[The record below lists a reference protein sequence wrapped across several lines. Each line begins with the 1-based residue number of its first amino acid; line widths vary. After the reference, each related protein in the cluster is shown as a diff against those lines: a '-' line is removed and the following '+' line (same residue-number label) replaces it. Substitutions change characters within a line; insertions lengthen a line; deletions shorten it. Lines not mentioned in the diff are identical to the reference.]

1 MTDLFTD
8 NAAAAIALSP
18 LRKEAFEAWL
28 AGQPERLRNWIAD
41 TGFSADAGSL
51 CLIPGLT
58 GALERVVF
66 GLPETPGLWDWAA
79 LPSGLPSGVYALDGD
94 FAAGEVDDAALAWA
108 LSGYDFD
115 RYKKS
120 DDDKTP
126 PVLLWP
132 EGCDRAA
139 ALRAAR
145 FTGLVRNLINTPA
158 ADMGPGHLA
167 AAGRDLADEFSADF
181 AVVEGDD
188 LLTENYPAIHAVGRA
203 ASGDDHR
210 APRLIDIR
218 WGNAEAPKLTIVGKG
233 VCFDSGGLDLKS
245 AAGMKLMKKDMGG
258 GAHALGLAGMI
269 MDAGLAVRLRV
280 LVPAVENS
288 VSGNAMRPGD
298 VIATRA
304 GLSVEI
310 GNTDAEGR
318 LVLAD
323 ALTEA
328 TSETPD
334 LIIDFATLTGAARVA
349 LGPDL
354 PALFC
359 NDEAVAAD
367 ILAAGIAADDALW
380 RMPLWPG
387 YRKMVE
393 GSVAD
398 LTNSPDSS
406 FAGAI
411 TAALFL
417 ERFVEASQRWAH
429 IDLMAWNPKS
439 RAGRPEGGEAMGLR
453 GVFAMLAER
462 YGGG

>member
-1 MTDLFTD
+1 MIDAFTD
-8 NAAAAIALSP
+8 DAADAIALSP
-18 LRKEAFEAWL
+18 LRKDAFEAWL

-41 TGFSADAGSL
+41 TGFSAEAGSL

-58 GALERVVF
+58 GGLERVIF
-66 GLPETPGLWDWAA
+66 GLPEKPGLWDWPA
-79 LPSGLPSGVYALDGD
+79 LPAGLPAGVYA
-94 FAAGEVDDAALAWA
+94 FAEGLAPGEADDAALAWA

-115 RYKKS
+115 RYKKNVG
-120 DDDKTP
+120 DEEKPP

-132 EGCDRAA
+132 EGCDQAGV
-139 ALRAAR
+139 LRAAR
-145 FTGLVRNLINTPA
+145 FTGMVRNWVNTPA
-158 ADMGPGHLA
+158 VDMGPAHLTTA
-167 AAGRDLADEFSADF
+167 ARDLAEEYSAEI

-188 LLTENYPAIHAVGRA
+188 LLAQNYPAIHAVGRA
-203 ASGDDHR
+203 AAADR

-218 WGNAEAPKLTIVGKG
+218 WGDAEAPKLTIIGKG
-233 VCFDSGGLDLKS
+233 VCFDTGGLDLKS

-258 GAHALGLAGMI
+258 GALALGLAGMI

-280 LVPAVENS
+280 LIPAVENS

-304 GLSVEI
+304 GLTIEI

-323 ALTEA
+323 ALAEA
-328 TSETPD
+328 ASETPD
-334 LIIDFATLTGAARVA
+334 LTIDFATLTGAARVA

-359 NDEAVAAD
+359 NDEGVAAD
-367 ILAAGIAADDALW
+367 LLAAGIDCDDALW

-387 YRKMVE
+387 YRKLVE

-398 LTNSPDSS
+398 LSNAPDSP

-417 ERFVEASQRWAH
+417 ERFVGDGQRWAH
-429 IDLMAWNPKS
+429 IDLMAWNTAHRP
-439 RAGRPEGGEAMGLR
+439 GRPVGGEAMGLR
-453 GVFAMLAER
+453 CVFAMLAER
-462 YGGG
+462 YGGA